1 MLSEAMRLLKTI
13 VVFGLSLAAVAA
25 QTASGRPR
33 LMGVELTRPN
43 IIVHGA
49 YLNRVEVWAVP
60 TGTGITPSQYV
71 LLGKAT
77 RTTAASMKEIWQLR
91 IPSCTDTRLQAT
103 EIFVQGF
110 DSFGVNIGKKS
121 LPFTGASAVHQALC
135 GAP

>member
-1 MLSEAMRLLKTI
+1 MLPDAMRLLKTI
-13 VVFGLSLAAVAA
+13 VVFGLSLVAVSA

-33 LMGVELTRPN
+33 LLGVEVTRPN
-43 IIVHGA
+43 IVVHGA
-49 YLNRVEVWAVP
+49 YLQRVEVWAVP
-60 TGTGITPSQYV
+60 TGTGITPSDYV

-77 RTTAASMKEIWQLR
+77 RTSEAGMKETWQFR

-103 EIFVQGF
+103 EILVQGF

-121 LPFTGASAVHQALC
+121 LPFAGASAVRQALC